1 MALEGIWIWNSKA
14 TYLNGYAKNRNGT
27 LLDIFLRCKKYTDF
41 LSLSGHQQNIKGI
54 ISSSLFRTQPTKTQC
69 SNDLSS
75 VSSFFSTC
83 FFFDVHIKRIN
94 NHIKSHITSS
104 YFPII
109 TWCGITD
116 DNIICNACT
125 FIIAIIASSVGK
137 ICFIH
142 AFWQKVSSFKATM
155 SCYVVLKIKRKCIL
169 KNIVC
174 LSRCVR
180 I

>member
-1 MALEGIWIWNSKA
+1 MNS
-14 TYLNGYAKNRNGT
+14 YSKNRNGT
-27 LLDIFLRCKKYTDF
+27 LLDIFLRRKKYTDF

-125 FIIAIIASSVGK
+125 FIIAIIAAASAK
-137 ICFIH
+137 F
-142 AFWQKVSSFKATM
+142 
-155 SCYVVLKIKRKCIL
+155 VLFMPSDKRFHRSKLQCHVML
-169 KNIVC
+169 Y
-174 LSRCVR
+174 
-180 I
+180 